1 MSADLEGAEARFRV
15 LIETMDQGV
24 VFQTPDGRITFVN
37 HAAERIL
44 GFSQKELLGRTS
56 TDPES
61 RAIREDGSVFAV
73 HEHSFRVAL
82 LKGAPVRE
90 VTMGVFNPRETAIRW
105 TLVSAIPLFKKGETS
120 PYEVCTIFTDITEM
134 RRAQDALRESDL
146 RFLQLEESE
155 ARYRHL
161 FESAGDAV
169 MVVKN
174 ETILDCNQ
182 RTLELF
188 MCRRDEIL
196 GRTLHELAPARQ
208 PDGTASEGKLMEKI
222 RGAME
227 GRPQCFEWTPLKC
240 DGASFDAEVTL
251 SAVRLGGGVH
261 LQVIVRDSTEQ
272 KSAEAEREELRNRLI
287 QAQKMETVGHLA
299 GGIAHD
305 FNNLLAP
312 ILAYSEMF
320 LLDLEPNDP
329 RYTQIRTTYEAAQRA
344 KDLVR
349 QLLAYGRRQVLE
361 IQILDLNEV
370 VSQLAKILRRT
381 LREDIQIEL
390 FLAPVP
396 ARMKGDRAQ
405 IEQVIMNLVIN
416 AQDAMAEPGVLTIET
431 ADVTLDASYCASHP
445 DVNPGPHVMLAV
457 SDTGQGM
464 DAETLEHIF
473 DPFFTAKEVGKR
485 TGLGFATVYDIV
497 KQHGGC
503 IRVQSGKGEG
513 TTFKICFP
521 LVHDKSETP
530 QAPAAGVRH
539 GPPSETIMVVE
550 DNEMVLDMV
559 VAILREAGYRV
570 VAAPDPAECMNALDQ
585 HRGPVHLLLTDVVLP
600 YKSGR
605 DLYNELSTRYP
616 HLRVLYMS
624 GYSDSV
630 IAQNGILEHGTHFI
644 EKPFSIQ
651 ELRDKIRQV
660 LAD

>member
-1 MSADLEGAEARFRV
+1 MSADLEGAEARFRI
-15 LIETMDQGV
+15 LFETMDQGV
-24 VFQTPDGRITFVN
+24 IFQTPDGRITLVN

-44 GFSQKELLGRTS
+44 GFSRDELLGRTFM
-56 TDPES
+56 DPGW
-61 RAIREDGSVFAV
+61 RAIREDGTDFPSY
-73 HEHSFRVAL
+73 EHPSMVAL
-82 LKGAPVRE
+82 SKGKPVSE
-90 VTMGVFNPRETAIRW
+90 VTMGILNHKEDAAHWV
-105 TLVSAIPLFKKGETS
+105 LVNAVPLFKEGETT
-120 PYEVCTIFTDITEM
+120 PYEVYTTFTDITEI
-134 RRAQDALRESDL
+134 RKAQDALR
-146 RFLQLEESE
+146 ESE

-161 FESAGDAV
+161 FESAGDAI
-169 MVVKN
+169 MGVKN

-188 MCRRDEIL
+188 KCRRDEIL
-196 GRTLHELAPARQ
+196 GRTLHELSPARQ

-222 RGAME
+222 RGALE
-227 GRPQCFEWTPLKC
+227 GRPQLFEWTHLKC

-251 SAVRLGGGVH
+251 GAVRLGGGAH
-261 LQVIVRDSTEQ
+261 LQVIVRDSTER

-329 RYTQIRTTYEAAQRA
+329 RYTQVRTTYEAAQRA

-349 QLLAYGRRQVLE
+349 QLLAYGRRQVLD
-361 IQILDLNEV
+361 IHILDLNEV

-396 ARMKGDRAQ
+396 THMKGDRAQ
-405 IEQVIMNLVIN
+405 IEQVIMNLFIN

-431 ADVTLDASYCASHP
+431 ANVTLDASYCASHP
-445 DVNPGPHVMLAV
+445 DVNPGSYVMLAV

-464 DAETLEHIF
+464 DAETLEHISE
-473 DPFFTAKEVGKR
+473 PFFTTKEVGKG
-485 TGLGFATVYDIV
+485 TGLGLATVYGIV
-497 KQHGGC
+497 KQHGGS
-503 IRVQSGKGEG
+503 IRVQSENGEG
-513 TTFKICFP
+513 TTFKIYFP
-521 LVHDKSETP
+521 LVHDKSETA
-530 QAPAAGVRH
+530 QAPAAGVKH

-559 VAILREAGYRV
+559 VAVLREAGYGV

-600 YKSGR
+600 DKSGR
-605 DLYNELSTRYP
+605 DLYNELMTRYP

-630 IAQNGILEHGTHFI
+630 IAQNGILEQGTHFI